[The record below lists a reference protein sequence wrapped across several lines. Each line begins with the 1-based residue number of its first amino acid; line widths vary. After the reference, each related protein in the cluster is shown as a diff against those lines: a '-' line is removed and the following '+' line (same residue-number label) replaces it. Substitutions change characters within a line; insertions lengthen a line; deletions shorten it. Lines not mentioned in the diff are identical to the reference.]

1 MARTGC
7 GTTEVAV
14 GWNWLP
20 LLDAG
25 WCQDLR
31 QQGRLERTVSW
42 RPKEGGRRPSL
53 GMSCVEANQKPFF
66 LLKKKKK
73 KRER

>member
-1 MARTGC
+1 
-7 GTTEVAV
+7 V

-73 KRER
+73 KEREIKKM